1 MSESDVQRDRARPLP
16 RLAQQLDLDG
26 QPHDIA
32 PQIERMRLFEPDKQ
46 IDGQTYLDLDD

>member
-1 MSESDVQRDRARPLP
+1 MSQSDAQQDRTQPLP
-16 RLAQQLDLDG
+16 RLPQQVDLDG

-46 IDGQTYLDLDD
+46 IDGQTYLDLD